1 MKIDSIQNGIVLDHI
16 TAGKAM
22 QIYYDLGLDKLDCS
36 VALIQR
42 VKSGKMGKK
51 DIIKVDKEDYDID
64 LDVIGYIDPNI
75 TVSIIKD
82 GETIEKKKV
91 DLPKKLINIRVRDDE
106 DFVRIEIEDNGK
118 GIANKDIPYIFDR
131 FYRTDS
137 SRNSSTGGSGI
148 GLSIVKKI
156 VEDHGGRIWA
166 SSREGFGTTMTI
178 EMRKYKEVQ
187 HEQNTDRG
195 RREGYRR
202 T

>member
-1 MKIDSIQNGIVLDHI
+1 MQIDSIQNGIVLDHI

-91 DLPKKLINIRVRDDE
+91 ALPKKLINIKKCKNPRCITVVEPGVDHIFRLTDPERRIYRCIYCDE
-106 DFVRIEIEDNGK
+106 
-118 GIANKDIPYIFDR
+118 A
-131 FYRTDS
+131 
-137 SRNSSTGGSGI
+137 
-148 GLSIVKKI
+148 
-156 VEDHGGRIWA
+156 
-166 SSREGFGTTMTI
+166 
-178 EMRKYKEVQ
+178 
-187 HEQNTDRG
+187 
-195 RREGYRR
+195 
-202 T
+202 

>member
-42 VKSGKMGKK
+42 VKSDKMGKK

-91 DLPKKLINIRVRDDE
+91 DLPKKLINIKKCKNPRCITVVEPGVDHIFRLTDPDRRIYRCIYCDE
-106 DFVRIEIEDNGK
+106 
-118 GIANKDIPYIFDR
+118 A
-131 FYRTDS
+131 
-137 SRNSSTGGSGI
+137 
-148 GLSIVKKI
+148 
-156 VEDHGGRIWA
+156 
-166 SSREGFGTTMTI
+166 
-178 EMRKYKEVQ
+178 
-187 HEQNTDRG
+187 
-195 RREGYRR
+195 
-202 T
+202 